1 MDAAEVMRLVAAAQ
15 QGAADDVRRAAEASM
30 VELGGS
36 IEAGPAGLHFVRA
49 VAFFAI
55 NDYHAALAASTMML
69 AAAEREAD
77 AGWRSNALSFRACQR
92 MMLGNSDLA
101 EYDIEAVLR
110 DLAAAEVALAGGV
123 TD

>member
-1 MDAAEVMRLVAAAQ
+1 
-15 QGAADDVRRAAEASM
+15 
-30 VELGGS
+30 
-36 IEAGPAGLHFVRA
+36 
-49 VAFFAI
+49 
-55 NDYHAALAASTMML
+55 ML

-123 TD
+123 TDPLVGSNAHIGVGNGYNLLRLYELGEPHYTAAYELSCRDRDPGSAVPAICQSNLAELHLSWALELY